1 MYKKGE
7 MYAGNK
13 KHVEAEVKTAMLED
27 EDSVASCGKIR
38 CTDTAAI
45 RRLHKMTKEVY
56 GHKTGSVDEK
66 CYKRSGQFE
75 DTVAK
80 KT

>member
-1 MYKKGE
+1 
-7 MYAGNK
+7 
-13 KHVEAEVKTAMLED
+13 
-27 EDSVASCGKIR
+27 
-38 CTDTAAI
+38 
-45 RRLHKMTKEVY
+45 MTKEVY

-80 KT
+80 KTQANKEVTHKIS